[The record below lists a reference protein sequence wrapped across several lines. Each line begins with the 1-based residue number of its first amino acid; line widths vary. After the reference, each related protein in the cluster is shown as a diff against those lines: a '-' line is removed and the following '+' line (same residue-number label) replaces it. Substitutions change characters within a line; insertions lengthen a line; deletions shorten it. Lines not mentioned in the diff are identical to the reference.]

1 VHLSYDKV
9 ASFIAPY
16 ANAAALE
23 VARELDR
30 KVKKILHQAAGL

>member
-1 VHLSYDKV
+1 VSYDKV
-9 ASFIAPY
+9 ASFLAPH

-30 KVKKILHQAAGL
+30 KVEKILQQAAA